1 VIAYLDASALVK
13 RYVVERRSRET
24 IAFMARADI
33 VATSMVSRAEV
44 SAAFARAA
52 RTKLVRVETAR
63 NAQRA
68 FAADWPDLAR
78 VPMTEALAER
88 AQVLAWEYSLR
99 GYHAVQLAAALTWQ
113 DSVSADLVIATFDR
127 ELWTAAHA
135 AGLQAWPDNLVRS
148 K

>member
-1 VIAYLDASALVK
+1 MQKQSWI
-13 RYVVERRSRET
+13 RRAKD
-24 IAFMARADI
+24 IKAR
-33 VATSMVSRAEV
+33 M
-44 SAAFARAA
+44 
-52 RTKLVRVETAR
+52 KLVRVETAR

-113 DSVSADLVIATFDR
+113 DSVSADLVIATFDM
-127 ELWTAAHA
+127 ELWSAAHA

-148 K
+148 Q